1 MNALITLTGTSII
14 HDETAGLQDDD
25 VLFPAI
31 PLAFSSRLADL
42 GASTAI
48 GAAGSNGNV
57 VNFGATGTLGNIS
70 LSGADGKPLAGLDS
84 GLQTTSGDAI
94 YLWTDGVD
102 DNIVFGKTQGGVIV
116 FAVYLQPTG
125 GMPPTG
131 AKLWTVQYQAIQHPD
146 AADPDDAVDL
156 SNLVHVTAN
165 AAQNF
170 SFANAPSGQ
179 NLFMMFGTSSQA
191 ILVTGENPANQSAG
205 ANVSSGSTVNSS
217 QGGGTTT
224 LGTNNQRIDAK
235 EALVLTFVTGA
246 NPDYLAGPGAGN
258 NPGQP
263 LSSTEANV
271 EANIQ
276 FTATLLVRAAEFTIS
291 QMQPNNAT
299 ATVRVE
305 AYFTA
310 DAPGVNYVDGNPLVS
325 GDIAIN
331 ISGVQVIRGGSN
343 VVGTQGVSVD
353 LSGTSAVITG
363 VLTGDIIRYATDA
376 DHNRVLIRND
386 QPAQGSGSNIGF
398 DLGGF
403 ALTEAASSTMEIGS
417 KIIFHDDGPSIMLG
431 TRPEALT
438 VDETNLSEDAS
449 GSFAGL
455 FSASFGADGAAS
467 GGGLSYVLSIG
478 VEDADS
484 GLTDTATGNPVFLFL
499 SADGKTVTGR
509 AGTDKAAAEDG
520 AVVFVISVDADGKVT
535 LDQQRAIAHPDAT
548 DPDEALTLADEA
560 ISITAIATDGDGDRV
575 EKSVNVGD
583 RFTFRDDAP
592 EAGANSAVQFD
603 DETAQTT
610 NAAANPGGADDVA
623 GTSATATGTLA
634 HGFGADEAGTVL
646 LQLATLPV
654 TGGFSQELSPDAA
667 TLTISQMQNGAPVA
681 VLKVEVTPTTGAY
694 TMTHLAPVFHPTPG
708 SSEENVTFT
717 INYRVT
723 DGDGDWAES
732 SVSVHVNDDTPAIE
746 TGTEPQ
752 SLTASDAALNAK
764 ASASFATL
772 FDVSYGADGPAATD
786 ALTYAL
792 SIGVASANSG
802 VLDTATGNPVF
813 LFMSSDGTTI
823 TGKAGTSLAS
833 AASGPTVFEISI
845 NASTGVV
852 ELEQMRAIMHPNAND
867 PSDTVTLADVVISV
881 TATAKDGDGDTA
893 THTVSV
899 GDYFSFADD
908 NPMVTV
914 GNASGTYMT
923 GAKGSWTPDA
933 GNDGLKSLNVAL
945 NSFEISQFGTV
956 IATGDNSSL
965 VRTGDRS
972 FDGWITGDFNG
983 DGQPDKVEF
992 TLTFDPDDPESYSLV
1007 VTTPPSGI
1015 TLKDSSQGTLKASG
1029 PNPVRTLMFGGSESG
1044 ADDVV
1049 FFGVVA
1055 TASASGI
1062 MGNTPPNDLL
1072 DLVVPGATDLS
1083 EAQIRSFLT
1092 PTNQIPTLISASTQ
1106 MNVSTA
1112 GIGINNNNLDGSR
1125 AGIQA
1130 GDESFVFNPEEV
1142 VDNVRVFISNSVGGY
1157 NTATEELYFRVFHT
1171 DGTVTDHV
1179 LVTANMVK
1187 PALRGD
1193 PTVPKAAQGG
1203 SYFDIDVGDKRIDAV
1218 QLTMGLGT
1226 VKIPVIQWSIEETL
1240 NPEPLR
1246 LDFTAT
1252 LFDGDDDFAT
1262 DTFSIDLAADG
1273 MMT

>member
-25 VLFPAI
+25 VLFSAI
-31 PLAFSSRLADL
+31 PLALSSRLADL
-42 GASTAI
+42 GAATAI

-70 LSGADGKPLAGLDS
+70 LTGADGKPLAGLDS
-84 GLQTTSGDAI
+84 GLKTTSGDAI

-102 DNIVFGKTQGGVIV
+102 DNIVIGKTEGGVIV

-131 AKLWTVQYQAIQHPD
+131 GKLWTVQYQAIQHPD

-191 ILVTGENPANQSAG
+191 ILVTGETPANQSAG

-224 LGTNNQRIDAK
+224 LGTNNQRIDAR

-246 NPDYLAGPGAGN
+246 NPDYLAGPSAGN

-276 FTATLLVRAAEFTIS
+276 FTSTLLVRAAEFTIS
-291 QMQPNNAT
+291 QMQPTNAA

-305 AYFTA
+305 AYRTT
-310 DAPGVNYVDGNPLVS
+310 DSSGVNYIDDNPLVS
-325 GDIAIN
+325 GDLAIN
-331 ISGVQVIRGGSN
+331 ISGVQVIRNGVD
-343 VVGTQGVSVD
+343 VVGTAGVTVD

-363 VLTGDIIRYATDA
+363 VRTADIIRYTTDA

-386 QPAQGSGSNIGF
+386 QPVQGPGSNIGF

-417 KIIFHDDGPSIMLG
+417 KIIFQDDGPSITLG
-431 TRPEALT
+431 TEPDALT
-438 VDETNLSEDAS
+438 VDETNLSQDAS

-455 FSASFGADGAAS
+455 FSAGFGADGPAAE
-467 GGGLSYVLSIG
+467 GGLTYRLG
-478 VEDADS
+478 LGADNS

-509 AGTDKAAAEDG
+509 EGTDKADAEDG
-520 AVVFVISVDADGKVT
+520 AVVFVISVDASGVVT
-535 LDQQRAIAHPDAT
+535 LDQQRAIFHPDTT
-548 DPDEALTLADEA
+548 DPDEALTLADDA
-560 ISITAIATDGDGDRV
+560 ISITARATDGDGDVV

-592 EAGANSAVQFD
+592 TAGANTAVQFD
-603 DETAQTT
+603 DETAETT
-610 NAAANPGGADDVA
+610 NAVANPGGAGDVT
-623 GTSATATGTLA
+623 GTSATATGTLT
-634 HGFGADEAGTVL
+634 HGFGADGAGTVL

-654 TGGFSQELSPDAA
+654 TGGFSQDLSPDAT
-667 TLTISQMQNGAPVA
+667 TLTISQMQNGTPFA
-681 VLKVEVTPTTGAY
+681 VLKVELTPATGAY
-694 TMTHLAPVFHPTPG
+694 TMTHLAPVFHPISG
-708 SSEENVTFT
+708 STEENVTFT

-732 SVSVHVNDDTPAIE
+732 SVSVHVNDDTPTIE
-746 TGTEPQ
+746 TGTEPDA
-752 SLTASDAALNAK
+752 LTASDAALNAK

-813 LFMSSDGTTI
+813 LFVSADGTTI

-867 PSDTVTLADVVISV
+867 PTDTVTLADVVISV
-881 TATAKDGDGDTA
+881 TATARDGDGDTA

-899 GDYFSFADD
+899 GDHFSFADD

-956 IATGDNSSL
+956 TATGDNSSL

-1092 PTNQIPTLISASTQ
+1092 PTNQIPTLINASTQ

-1112 GIGINNNNLDGSR
+1112 GIGINNNNLNGSR
-1125 AGIQA
+1125 TGIQA

-1157 NTATEELYFRVFHT
+1157 NTATEELYFRVFYT
-1171 DGTVTDHV
+1171 DGTVTDHI

-1187 PALRGD
+1187 PTLRGD

-1203 SYFDIDVGDKRIDAV
+1203 SYFDIDAGDKRIDAV

-1262 DTFSIDLAADG
+1262 DTFSIDLAPDG
-1273 MMT
+1273 MMS